1 MLALAHRQFRLPVRK
16 SGKSIKCLQRQ
27 IVLAERQMLG
37 IVEGVSERSGTWGYE
52 GRYYAVTAFS
62 DVAARD
68 GYGWELEDVAP
79 APGLGP
85 LAEAFLDDTTG
96 KFTFRS
102 FTDRPLPFEVI
113 ERFVSEASQGVP
125 PSS

>member
-1 MLALAHRQFRLPVRK
+1 
-16 SGKSIKCLQRQ
+16 LQRQ
-27 IVLAERQMLG
+27 IVLAERQMWG
-37 IVEGVSERSGTWGYE
+37 IVEGVSERSGTWEYE

-62 DVAARD
+62 DVATRD

-79 APGLGP
+79 APGLGT

-113 ERFVSEASQGVP
+113 ERFVREASQGVP
-125 PSS
+125 PST

>member
-1 MLALAHRQFRLPVRK
+1 
-16 SGKSIKCLQRQ
+16 
-27 IVLAERQMLG
+27 
-37 IVEGVSERSGTWGYE
+37 VSERSGTWEYE

-62 DVAARD
+62 DVATRD

-102 FTDRPLPFEVI
+102 FTDRPRQTLAFKTPSQALAEVL
-113 ERFVSEASQGVP
+113 R
-125 PSS
+125 